1 MVHFF
6 YGILLILNHNYC
18 NNHYRYNDDLKKH
31 LWESYNIGIEEI
43 YSCVY
48 CSKKFKIKNLLNKHT
63 FICKHM
69 FMYNNDN

>member
-48 CSKKFKIKNLLNKHT
+48 CSKKFIK
-63 FICKHM
+63 
-69 FMYNNDN
+69 